1 MRVSACA
8 KCGIMQL
15 DRTALLGVLTN
26 FGGAAMDEKDN
37 RETDNADDY
46 LDIQVSRKQ
55 VFFIWLYFL
64 IFLALIVAIGT
75 WLVWSDT
82 LSPGSIVSLFG

>member
-1 MRVSACA
+1 M
-8 KCGIMQL
+8 
-15 DRTALLGVLTN
+15 N
-26 FGGAAMDEKDN
+26 ENDN
-37 RETDNADDY
+37 PETDDADDD

-55 VFFIWLYFL
+55 AFFIWLYFL
-64 IFLALIVAIGT
+64 IFLALIVALGT

>member
-1 MRVSACA
+1 MN
-8 KCGIMQL
+8 KN
-15 DRTALLGVLTN
+15 D
-26 FGGAAMDEKDN
+26 KP
-37 RETDNADDY
+37 ETDNEGDDI
-46 LDIQVSRKQ
+46 DIQVSRKQ
-55 VFFIWLYFL
+55 AFFIWLYFL

>member
-1 MRVSACA
+1 M
-8 KCGIMQL
+8 
-15 DRTALLGVLTN
+15 N
-26 FGGAAMDEKDN
+26 EKDN
-37 RETDNADDY
+37 RETDDADGD

-64 IFLALIVAIGT
+64 IFLALIVAVGT
-75 WLVWSDT
+75 WLVWSDA

>member
-1 MRVSACA
+1 M
-8 KCGIMQL
+8 
-15 DRTALLGVLTN
+15 N
-26 FGGAAMDEKDN
+26 EKGN
-37 RETDNADDY
+37 RETDNAADD

-55 VFFIWLYFL
+55 AFFIWLYFL

-75 WLVWSDT
+75 WLVWSNT

>member
-1 MRVSACA
+1 M
-8 KCGIMQL
+8 
-15 DRTALLGVLTN
+15 N
-26 FGGAAMDEKDN
+26 ENDN
-37 RETDNADDY
+37 PETDDSDAD

-55 VFFIWLYFL
+55 AFFIWLYFL

-82 LSPGSIVSLFG
+82 LSPGSIVSLFGR

>member
-1 MRVSACA
+1 
-8 KCGIMQL
+8 
-15 DRTALLGVLTN
+15 
-26 FGGAAMDEKDN
+26 MDKNDN
-37 RETDNADDY
+37 RETDDADGD

-64 IFLALIVAIGT
+64 IFLALIVAIGA

>member
-1 MRVSACA
+1 M
-8 KCGIMQL
+8 
-15 DRTALLGVLTN
+15 N
-26 FGGAAMDEKDN
+26 ENDN
-37 RETDNADDY
+37 PETDNAGDD

-64 IFLALIVAIGT
+64 IFLALIVAIGA

>member
-1 MRVSACA
+1 
-8 KCGIMQL
+8 
-15 DRTALLGVLTN
+15 
-26 FGGAAMDEKDN
+26 MDEKDN
-37 RETDNADDY
+37 CETDDADDDP
-46 LDIQVSRKQ
+46 DIQVSRKQ
-55 VFFIWLYFL
+55 AFFIWLYFL

>member
-1 MRVSACA
+1 MNR
-8 KCGIMQL
+8 
-15 DRTALLGVLTN
+15 
-26 FGGAAMDEKDN
+26 KDD
-37 RETDNADDY
+37 RETDNADAD

-64 IFLALIVAIGT
+64 IFLALIVAIGA

>member
-1 MRVSACA
+1 MEVAS
-8 KCGIMQL
+8 L
-15 DRTALLGVLTN
+15 N
-26 FGGAAMDEKDN
+26 EKDN
-37 RETDNADDY
+37 PENDNADAD
-46 LDIQVSRKQ
+46 LDMQVSRKQ

>member
-1 MRVSACA
+1 MNENN
-8 KCGIMQL
+8 KP
-15 DRTALLGVLTN
+15 
-26 FGGAAMDEKDN
+26 
-37 RETDNADDY
+37 ETDNAGDD

-55 VFFIWLYFL
+55 AFFIWLYFL
-64 IFLALIVAIGT
+64 IFLAIIVAIGA